1 MARKHK
7 RNDKRSWEWATEQ
20 VNRILAKLRRE
31 DVIQDLVQRATTYY
45 EALRPKKNEAK
56 PEVIGGCI
64 DYGTDTLHDIVLTL
78 DNGGRC
84 VYRYDAWNDEM
95 GVLEAPPQVRVH
107 GFERRIG
114 MGV

>member
-1 MARKHK
+1 MSRK
-7 RNDKRSWEWATEQ
+7 DKQSDGGALEKATEE
-20 VNRILAKLRRE
+20 ITGLLAKLQRQ
-31 DVIQDLVQRATTYY
+31 DVIQALVQRATKYY